1 LRTVEGKGAE
11 EKSDEEASG
20 IAQEDGRGIE
30 VVAQESEDG
39 ARESDGHDF
48 DQRGTMQERNCED
61 DHRGEQSRSGGQTV
75 ETINQAEGV
84 GNRQD
89 PYHRGGE
96 TDVPGEDAVAKKYRD
111 VHDAQTAEVK
121 HGGGKLNTSK

>member
-1 LRTVEGKGAE
+1 MLQELVMDVLTIGGEDGASANEAADDGENRFKNRQAEGDDGDRDGDDGGRLLRTVEGKGAE

-48 DQRGTMQERNCED
+48 DQRRTMQERNCED
-61 DHRGEQSRSGGQTV
+61 DHRGEQS
-75 ETINQAEGV
+75 
-84 GNRQD
+84 
-89 PYHRGGE
+89 
-96 TDVPGEDAVAKKYRD
+96 
-111 VHDAQTAEVK
+111 
-121 HGGGKLNTSK
+121 